1 MTDAVRFSVTLEVVD
16 DKMAVRVKGAKA
28 PARLKQTPPLVI
40 KAVSRLNFALVGDS
54 GDGCYH
60 VYTYLDDGPSLK
72 LTDHGAT
79 RHRYDPRDPQLPASV
94 DLDLAVV
101 DGQIVP
107 RMAAQAP
114 TLRCLAPSAGA
125 QPSAISFG
133 IVSNTDYWVACNQA
147 DHQLHLYC
155 STGLG
160 QFVDLGPIG
169 VPC

>member
-1 MTDAVRFSVTLEVVD
+1 MADAFRFPVTLEVSD
-16 DKMAVRVKGAKA
+16 QKMDVRVKGAKA
-28 PARLKQTPPLVI
+28 PMPLKQTPPLVI
-40 KAVSRLNFALVGDS
+40 KAVSRLNFALVGNS

-72 LTDHGAT
+72 LTDLGAT
-79 RHRYDPRDPQLPASV
+79 GHRYDPQDPHPPASI

-101 DGQIVP
+101 DGQIMPQVG
-107 RMAAQAP
+107 AQAP
-114 TLRCLAPSAGA
+114 TLRCFAPTAGA

-155 STGLG
+155 SSGLG